1 MKTRYSIEPRKR
13 RYVKVYGVL
22 SFAKNIGKNVNNK
35 YGQKPVDTTKK
46 SAIDA
51 LKIAGKRAI
60 QRQLTQ
66 VGI

>member
-51 LKIAGKRAI
+51 LKISGKRAI